1 MAANVGQR
9 NLNFWLRQLAHL
21 RLGKQAGGYHITLLE
36 PRRNKKRGAPT
47 NTVETPL
54 TRRMIMR
61 AIRLN
66 ESYSFSSGAV
76 NPKMVDRL
84 DDEQTP
90 SKKEKK

>member
-1 MAANVGQR
+1 
-9 NLNFWLRQLAHL
+9 
-21 RLGKQAGGYHITLLE
+21 
-36 PRRNKKRGAPT
+36 
-47 NTVETPL
+47 
-54 TRRMIMR
+54 MR